1 MVDEELVET
10 AYPAMGLL
18 TRLHWCAPSTESQAI
33 LAMSQSSEMQPSGRE
48 SKRSLYARLI
58 CCAEYIAD
66 ICIRAAV
73 RVLVIDI
80 QEMIAQ
86 GYVTDQM
93 IVVGRRAQENSIKG
107 VITCSVACQRISS
120 ATGASGSAER
130 NSGVSVVAAGVAQ
143 QLIAAACE
151 KVDSVVVAAAVVS
164 GDRARG

>member
-1 MVDEELVET
+1 
-10 AYPAMGLL
+10 
-18 TRLHWCAPSTESQAI
+18 
-33 LAMSQSSEMQPSGRE
+33 MSQSSEMQPRGCE

-93 IVVGRRAQENSIKG
+93 IVVGRRAQENAIKG
-107 VITCSVACQRISS
+107 VITCSVAFQRISS

-151 KVDSVVVAAAVVS
+151 KVDSVMVAGGSLVAVLRS
-164 GDRARG
+164 LPASTRCCC

>member
-1 MVDEELVET
+1 VVDEELVET

-66 ICIRAAV
+66 ICVRAAV
-73 RVLVIDI
+73 QVLVIDI

-93 IVVGRRAQENSIKG
+93 IVVGRRAQENTIKVLLLVRLPASVFPVLPVLPDPPS
-107 VITCSVACQRISS
+107 VIPA
-120 ATGASGSAER
+120 
-130 NSGVSVVAAGVAQ
+130 
-143 QLIAAACE
+143 
-151 KVDSVVVAAAVVS
+151 
-164 GDRARG
+164 

>member
-1 MVDEELVET
+1 MV
-10 AYPAMGLL
+10 
-18 TRLHWCAPSTESQAI
+18 C
-33 LAMSQSSEMQPSGRE
+33 E

-73 RVLVIDI
+73 QVLVIDI

-93 IVVGRRAQENSIKG
+93 IVVGRRAQENAIKG
-107 VITCSVACQRISS
+107 VITCSVAFQRISS

-143 QLIAAACE
+143 QLIAAAGQ
-151 KVDSVVVAAAVVS
+151 KVDSVMVSAAVVS